1 MEPPVP
7 LTLCVLAS
15 GSSGNATYVAS
26 GSTRLLIDAG
36 LSARQTEARL
46 AMIGVSLDSV
56 SALCVT
62 HEHGDHTAGIL
73 RLHRRTSAPV
83 YANAGTIEALERAS
97 SLGIAWQVFTT
108 GQSFRVGDL
117 TVHPFS
123 VPHDSYDPVGF
134 AIEADGG
141 GRVGVAT
148 DMGVATVLVRERLR
162 DCAAMVVEANHD
174 EQMLRD
180 ADRPW
185 SLKQR
190 IAGRQGHLSN
200 RQAGELVA
208 ELAGTVTR
216 VVFLSHLSSDCNRP
230 EAALGTV
237 TRILADRGLGHIAVK
252 LTYPD
257 RPSECVVV

>member
-1 MEPPVP
+1 MS
-7 LTLCVLAS
+7 LTVCVLAS

-26 GSTRLLIDAG
+26 ASTRLLIDAG
-36 LSARQTEARL
+36 LSCRQLEARL
-46 AMIGVSLDSV
+46 AEIGVALPSI
-56 SALCVT
+56 SAVCVT

-73 RLHRRTSAPV
+73 RLHRRIGAPI
-83 YANAGTIEALERAS
+83 YANSGTIGALERGAPCEV
-97 SLGIAWQVFTT
+97 GWQVFTT
-108 GQSFRVGDL
+108 GQAFRVGDL
-117 TVHPFS
+117 SVHPFS

-134 AIEADGG
+134 VIESDSGA
-141 GRVGVAT
+141 RVGVAT
-148 DMGVATVLVRERLR
+148 DMGVATSLVRDRLR
-162 DCAAMVVEANHD
+162 DCAVMVVEANHD

-208 ELAGTVTR
+208 ELAGPATR
-216 VVFLSHLSSDCNRP
+216 AVFLSHLSADCNRP
-230 EAALGTV
+230 QAALDTV
-237 TRILADRGLGHIAVK
+237 SRILAARGLGRIAVK

-257 RPSECVVV
+257 RPSESVMA